1 MNLRQRAQSD
11 GVARIQRAIVSCLP
25 LLLLVACGLLPV
37 SSLAAAPAIERVSDS
52 RFAFDLGGSRIQ
64 VDIRDRIL
72 RQKHDILLAW
82 VVYSAETVIQYY
94 GRFPV
99 RTVDIN
105 LQVSGGHAVRF
116 GQAFGG
122 KAPRL
127 RIVVGE
133 NVTPE
138 MLRRDWILVHEMV
151 HLAMADV
158 PWAHRWL
165 LEGLATYVESVA
177 RAQREHL
184 SEDFIWRNFIE
195 RMPQGLPQD
204 GDRGLDRT
212 PTWGRTYWG
221 GAIFCLLADVEIRRL
236 TGNKKSLRD
245 ALRGVLDAGL
255 SMHASATAME
265 VFEAGDRATGV
276 DVLVPLYQEMKADP
290 YPVDLDAL
298 WRQLGVKIDGAG
310 VTYDDDA
317 PMAHIRKQLL
327 RT

>member
-1 MNLRQRAQSD
+1 MLR
-11 GVARIQRAIVSCLP
+11 LP
-25 LLLLVACGLLPV
+25 FLLFALCSLLFASPLY
-37 SSLAAAPAIERVSDS
+37 AAPEIEAIDDDRYVFELGDS
-52 RFAFDLGGSRIQ
+52 RIEVQ
-64 VDIRDRIL
+64 IRDRVL
-72 RQKHDILLAW
+72 REKRDMLLDW
-82 VVYSAETVIQYY
+82 VVYSAETVTQYY

-99 RTVDIN
+99 RTVDID
-105 LQVSGGHAVRF
+105 LQVTGGRAVRF

-122 KAPRL
+122 RSPRL

-133 NVTPE
+133 HVTPE
-138 MLRRDWILVHEMV
+138 MLRRDWIMVHEMV

-165 LEGLATYVESVA
+165 LEGLATYVESIA

-195 RMPQGLPQD
+195 RMPQGLPQA
-204 GDRGLDRT
+204 GDRGLDLT

-236 TGNKKSLRD
+236 TDNDKSLRD

-255 SMHASATAME
+255 SMHASATAMQ

-276 DVLVPLYQEMKADP
+276 DVLVPLYQKMKADP
-290 YPVDLDAL
+290 HPVDLDAL
-298 WRQLGVKIDGAG
+298 WQNLGVQLDGNR
-310 VTYDDDA
+310 VTYDNDA
-317 PMAHIRKQLL
+317 PMAHVRRHLL
-327 RT
+327 RI